1 MTPADDSP
9 KPDGWHPW
17 PLEDSHVLRD
27 ALYVGSNAVAIVEA
41 FSDTGPWYA
50 NAITTEGERVRLG
63 PGATLEGA
71 VAWAEQTTGHRVK
84 RVLSTAEGR
93 AD

>member
-1 MTPADDSP
+1 MSAGTDQ

-27 ALYVGSNAVAIVEA
+27 ALYVGGNAVAIVEA

-50 NAITTEGERVRLG
+50 NAITPEGERVRLG
-63 PGATLEGA
+63 AGESLEGA
-71 VAWAEQTTGHRVK
+71 VAWAEQTAGHRVK
-84 RVLSTAEGR
+84 RAPSTAKGR
-93 AD
+93 AE